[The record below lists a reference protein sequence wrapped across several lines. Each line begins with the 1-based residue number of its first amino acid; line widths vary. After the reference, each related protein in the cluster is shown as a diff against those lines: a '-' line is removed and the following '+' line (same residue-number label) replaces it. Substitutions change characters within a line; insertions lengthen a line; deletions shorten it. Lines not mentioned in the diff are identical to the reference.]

1 MIKLF
6 DIEIGQ
12 KKDIMLEG
20 TGKGD
25 LLISVTGD
33 GSFSGDRMSGKVL
46 PIGMC
51 TTYTPA
57 SGINIIKAPML
68 LEADD
73 GAKIFMT
80 MDAYL
85 HLPQELE
92 DRMLRGEYV
101 EPAQYYYKGTV
112 SFDTGDEKYK
122 WLENKVFVCEGV
134 INDWSSLKFG
144 VYEV

>member
-6 DIEIGQ
+6 DIEFGQ
-12 KKDIMLEG
+12 QEDIMLKG

-33 GSFSGDRMSGKVL
+33 GSFKGDRISGKVL
-46 PIGMC
+46 PVGMG

-57 SGINIIKAPML
+57 SGINFIKAPIL
-68 LEADD
+68 LETDD
-73 GAKIFMT
+73 GAMVFMQ

-92 DRMLRGEYV
+92 DRMLQGEHV
-101 EPAQYYYKGTV
+101 EPDRYYYKGTV
-112 SFDTGDEKYK
+112 SFDTGAEKYK
-122 WLENKVFVCEGV
+122 WLENKVFICEGV
-134 INDWSSLKFG
+134 INDWSSLKFR